1 MNKIIIS
8 LYDHYKNTNK
18 KLKIVCDWDEVIQAH
33 EPYAMWKLGEGQE
46 QQVSFPKFFKHIW
59 DTEGA
64 ICYSPYGSFV
74 VLAPNRL
81 EQQIQIKNSPN
92 FYQQAPFL
100 TIAKEL
106 LMLIKA
112 GKVERL
118 IFLSAYDKRKFPNGD
133 PRKHKIFKETFRKL
147 NGFKNKKSQGKDC
160 KNKEVELAFFIP
172 SIELQLI
179 GFDSKEKGQTK
190 ADWIKEN
197 ASDFDIVID
206 DNPIICGNIVH
217 MAEVW
222 KNNLVVIAPY
232 YPAAAE
238 QHSKL
243 TLLVKTSVSDLT
255 KEDFKDY
262 GKDK

>member
-1 MNKIIIS
+1 MRNRATRPHLSLPIDIIKQ
-8 LYDHYKNTNK
+8 LQNTLEK
-18 KLKIVCDWDEVIQAH
+18 VRVPGIVPNRHQ
-33 EPYAMWKLGEGQE
+33 GQE

-118 IFLSAYDKRKFPNGD
+118 IFLSAYDKR
-133 PRKHKIFKETFRKL
+133 
-147 NGFKNKKSQGKDC
+147 
-160 KNKEVELAFFIP
+160 
-172 SIELQLI
+172 
-179 GFDSKEKGQTK
+179 
-190 ADWIKEN
+190 
-197 ASDFDIVID
+197 
-206 DNPIICGNIVH
+206 
-217 MAEVW
+217 
-222 KNNLVVIAPY
+222 
-232 YPAAAE
+232 
-238 QHSKL
+238 
-243 TLLVKTSVSDLT
+243 
-255 KEDFKDY
+255 
-262 GKDK
+262 